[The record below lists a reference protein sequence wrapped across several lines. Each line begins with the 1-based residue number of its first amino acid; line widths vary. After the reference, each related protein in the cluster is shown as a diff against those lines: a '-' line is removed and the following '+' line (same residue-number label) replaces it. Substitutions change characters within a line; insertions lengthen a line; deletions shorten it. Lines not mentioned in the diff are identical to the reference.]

1 MTNILVGIVVI
12 LMAVSGFLYNQNKGL
27 VALNQA
33 YEVRD
38 AQQKE
43 AIESLQ
49 NDFELQTNGL
59 LQMQSRNQEIE
70 AEMSRY
76 LDIFRRHDLS
86 KLASARPGLIE
97 PRIYNVTKEVFESIE
112 EDSRNID
119 SLDSGIQLQPN
130 TE

>member
-12 LMAVSGFLYNQNKGL
+12 LMAISGFLYNQNKGL

-86 KLASARPGLIE
+86 K
-97 PRIYNVTKEVFESIE
+97 
-112 EDSRNID
+112 
-119 SLDSGIQLQPN
+119 
-130 TE
+130 

>member
-86 KLASARPGLIE
+86 KLASARPGIIE
-97 PRIYNVTKEVFESIE
+97 PRIKNGTKEVFESIE

-119 SLDSGIQLQPN
+119 RLDSGIQLQPN